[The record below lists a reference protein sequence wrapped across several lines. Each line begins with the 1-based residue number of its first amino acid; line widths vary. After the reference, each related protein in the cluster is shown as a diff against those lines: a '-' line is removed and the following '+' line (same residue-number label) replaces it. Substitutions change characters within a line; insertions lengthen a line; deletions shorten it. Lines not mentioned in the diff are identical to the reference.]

1 MLWIGVLACIIAD
14 IGWII
19 SAFIVSRGIKEIK
32 EGYSNIFNEKDLNGI
47 QIELVMR
54 YLSITLLIG
63 FGALT
68 IILIPVFYM
77 NFGFFSW
84 YIIPAGILLYGAG
97 TALYY
102 FCSVVYLRAEIA
114 SQFARV
120 KPLFAIVFGIFIF
133 NLTFELPQ
141 QISLIL
147 VCVGILLFLIITI
160 KGKFGFLGLTLGF
173 LTALSW
179 AFGEVFI
186 NLAYRDMT
194 IPAGDYQPYIFTYHG
209 TLIGLI
215 SVVTVYL
222 LLFVKNRGIKKE
234 RNLNLQPEHGKRW
247 TIQKYFVAHGLLSI
261 ALGYTTNHIGIYFLG
276 IAGAAVIT
284 SAWPILSL
292 IIGYQFYFASED
304 REKYR
309 EKILWIV
316 ITAGILLA
324 ASIFY
329 IF

>member
-1 MLWIGVLACIIAD
+1 MLWIGILACIIAD

-32 EGYSNIFNEKDLNGI
+32 GHYSNVFKENDLNGI
-47 QIELVMR
+47 QIELILK
-54 YLSITLLIG
+54 YLSVTLLIG
-63 FGALT
+63 FAALT
-68 IILIPVFYM
+68 AILIPIFYS
-77 NFGFFSW
+77 NFLSFSW

-102 FCSVVYLRAEIA
+102 FCSVVYLRAEVA

-133 NLTFELPQ
+133 NEIFALPDI
-141 QISLIL
+141 ISFIL
-147 VCVGILLFLIITI
+147 VCVGISLFLIITI
-160 KGKFGFLGLTLGF
+160 KGKFGFLGLILGV

-186 NLAYRDMT
+186 NLAYVT
-194 IPAGDYQPYIFTYHG
+194 TPVGVYQPYIFTYHG

-222 LLFVKNRGIKKE
+222 ILFLKNRGIKTE
-234 RNLNLQPEHGKRW
+234 RKLNLQPRNGEGW
-247 TIQKYFVAHGLLSI
+247 TIYKYFIAHGILSI
-261 ALGYTTNHIGIYFLG
+261 ALGYTTNHIGIYILG
-276 IAGAAVIT
+276 LAGAAIIT
-284 SAWPILSL
+284 SVWPILSL
-292 IIGYQFYFASED
+292 IIGYNLYFSSD
-304 REKYR
+304 DQEKYKD
-309 EKILWIV
+309 KIVWIV
-316 ITAGILLA
+316 ITAVILLA

-329 IF
+329 VF